1 MENINIYDIINNL
14 DDKLS
19 GEENLFERLDM
30 MFSMYVKIDN
40 DFMIEDIQ
48 GHLENEFQIDGK
60 IIIDLIAM
68 DRSIINREKT
78 ESYILNVINKID
90 KKYGYLIKK
99 KLIIDRNP
107 FAIGSVD
114 LSVESSSSNHTIK
127 FKRNDGE
134 ILSANVNANS
144 MFNIATVL
152 ISGIDLALKT
162 GIYNID
168 GNILK
173 NYEEAALNLNKTI
186 QEIKNRR

>member
-48 GHLENEFQIDGK
+48 GHLENEFQINGK

-68 DRSIINREKT
+68 DRSIINREKS

>member
-1 MENINIYDIINNL
+1 MEKLNIYDIIDNL

-19 GEENLFERLDM
+19 CEENLFERLDM
-30 MFSMYVKIDN
+30 LFSMYVKIDN
-40 DFMIEDIQ
+40 DFMIDDIQ
-48 GHLENEFQIDGK
+48 GHLENEFHINGK

-68 DRSIINREKT
+68 DRSIIREKS

-107 FAIGSVD
+107 FAIASVD

-152 ISGIDLALKT
+152 ISGIDIALKK

-173 NYEEAALNLNKTI
+173 NYEEVALNLNKTI
-186 QEIKNRR
+186 QEIKNR

>member
-48 GHLENEFQIDGK
+48 GHLENEFQINGK

-68 DRSIINREKT
+68 DRSIINREKS

-162 GIYNID
+162 GIYNIE

-173 NYEEAALNLNKTI
+173 NYEEA
-186 QEIKNRR
+186 

>member
-48 GHLENEFQIDGK
+48 GHLENEFQINGK
-60 IIIDLIAM
+60 IIIDLIEM
-68 DRSIINREKT
+68 DRSIINREKS

-186 QEIKNRR
+186 QEVKNRR

>member
-48 GHLENEFQIDGK
+48 GHLENEFQINGK

-68 DRSIINREKT
+68 DRSIINREKS

-186 QEIKNRR
+186 QEVKNRR

>member
-48 GHLENEFQIDGK
+48 GHLENEFQINGK

-68 DRSIINREKT
+68 DRSIINREKS

-152 ISGIDLALKT
+152 ISGIDLALKI

-186 QEIKNRR
+186 QEVKNRR

>member
-1 MENINIYDIINNL
+1 M
-14 DDKLS
+14 
-19 GEENLFERLDM
+19 
-30 MFSMYVKIDN
+30 
-40 DFMIEDIQ
+40 Q
-48 GHLENEFQIDGK
+48 
-60 IIIDLIAM
+60 
-68 DRSIINREKT
+68 
-78 ESYILNVINKID
+78 
-90 KKYGYLIKK
+90 
-99 KLIIDRNP
+99 
-107 FAIGSVD
+107 
-114 LSVESSSSNHTIK
+114 SSQTIK

-186 QEIKNRR
+186 QEVKNRR

>member
-1 MENINIYDIINNL
+1 MDNINMYEIINNL
-14 DDKLS
+14 NDKLS
-19 GEENLFERLDM
+19 VEKNLFERLDM
-30 MFSMYVKIDN
+30 IFSMYVKTDN
-40 DFMIEDIQ
+40 DSMIEDIE
-48 GHLENEFQIDGK
+48 GHLENEFHINGK

-68 DRSIINREKT
+68 DRDIINIGKS
-78 ESYILNVINKID
+78 ESYILDVIDKID

-99 KLIIDRNP
+99 RLIINRNP
-107 FAIGSVD
+107 FSIGSVD

-152 ISGIDLALKT
+152 ISGMDLALKT

-173 NYEEAALNLNKTI
+173 NYEEAASNLNKTI
-186 QEIKNRR
+186 GEIKSR